1 MISQGW
7 RSYKQSTRFP
17 IHWIH
22 SWELRV
28 VIAVDVR
35 RSFNMKTST
44 MTSTLCFFFIL
55 SSFLQF
61 SDAFVSNQV
70 GRRSS
75 KVGIEY
81 FLFHLWEIVISMAT
95 FSTDKMDF
103 SELCLKF
110 GGITFTSEQWD
121 LLYKQY
127 FPPYYKLFFDY
138 LFSGSLVHWPS
149 LPSVIYGEYISTVQ
163 IT

>member
-1 MISQGW
+1 M
-7 RSYKQSTRFP
+7 
-17 IHWIH
+17 
-22 SWELRV
+22 
-28 VIAVDVR
+28 DVR

-81 FLFHLWEIVISMAT
+81 FLFHLWEIVCQWQRLVPIKWTLVSYVLNLGASLLLQSNEIYFINNIFLLIT
-95 FSTDKMDF
+95 NFSLT
-103 SELCLKF
+103 
-110 GGITFTSEQWD
+110 T
-121 LLYKQY
+121 
-127 FPPYYKLFFDY
+127 
-138 LFSGSLVHWPS
+138 GSVVHWFT
-149 LPSVIYGEYISTVQ
+149 GHHFRQWSTVN
-163 IT
+163 ISVLFK